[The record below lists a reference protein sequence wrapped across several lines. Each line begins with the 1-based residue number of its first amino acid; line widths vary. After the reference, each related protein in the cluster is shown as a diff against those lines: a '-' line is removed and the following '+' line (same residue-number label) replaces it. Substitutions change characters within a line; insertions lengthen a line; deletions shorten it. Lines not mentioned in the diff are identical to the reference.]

1 MRNNVNRNIASTR
14 DSALKKMQVEIKA
27 GLYHC
32 LKNSNQERHKNGPI
46 NSWRKFKKGLP
57 CPDKS
62 HHLDSD
68 FKETFEKIYDRL
80 SEPALLIRCLPGYT
94 QNANESVNTL
104 ASNKCPKHKWRG
116 RKQIVMAA
124 SSASALH
131 FSCGATKILMS

>member
-32 LKNSNQERHKNGPI
+32 LKNSNQERHKNCPI

-94 QNANESVNTL
+94 QNANESVNAL
-104 ASNKCPKHKWRG
+104 ASNKCPSISGVEESKLLW
-116 RKQIVMAA
+116 
-124 SSASALH
+124 LH
-131 FSCGATKILMS
+131 PLHPLCTSVVVQQKF